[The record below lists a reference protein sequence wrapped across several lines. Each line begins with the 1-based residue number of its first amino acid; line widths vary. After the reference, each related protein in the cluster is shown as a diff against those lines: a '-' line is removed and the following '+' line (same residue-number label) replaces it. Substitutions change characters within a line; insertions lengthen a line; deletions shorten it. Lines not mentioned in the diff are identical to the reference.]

1 MRFHLLLLNDPTEQA
16 RVSKSE
22 ALLGGED
29 LVESLYVQHR
39 VEPFLGLQL
48 GQAVEKVEN
57 RFLSYPM
64 NLLLRRQQFVVWNV
78 GKDIAL
84 AESKY

>member
-1 MRFHLLLLNDPTEQA
+1 M
-16 RVSKSE
+16 SKGE

-29 LVESLYVQHR
+29 LVEPLYVQHR
-39 VEPFLGLQL
+39 VEPLLGLQL

-57 RFLSYPM
+57 WLLSYPM
-64 NLLLRRQQFVVWNV
+64 NLLLGRQQFVVWDV

-84 AESKY
+84 AERKYHRTCDKLYTEFDFI